1 MAVREDKK
9 ELILDKAVGIFAE
22 NGYYKATTALI
33 AKAAGVTQ
41 PYVFHFFKNKEEL
54 FIAVI
59 DRATKRIYEAFSGVE
74 APSDRLMDTMGHAF
88 LDIMKTHK
96 DEIILVMQSHA
107 ISEPVIRDHVKEKFR
122 IVHELVAEKLKRA
135 GSPNPEVGASQ
146 FLGTGFL
153 ITVAEV
159 LELPQLLCFE

>member
-1 MAVREDKK
+1 MVAREDKK
-9 ELILDKAVGIFAE
+9 ELILDNAVGIFAE

-59 DRATKRIYEAFSGVE
+59 DRASKRIYEAFSGVD
-74 APSDRLMDTMGHAF
+74 APADQLMDTMGHEF
-88 LDIMKTHK
+88 MKMMKTHK

-107 ISEPVIRDHVKEKFR
+107 ISETVIRDHVKEKFR
-122 IVHELVAEKLKRA
+122 LVHELVTEKLKMA
-135 GSPNPEVGASQ
+135 GYPNPEAGATQ
-146 FLGTGFL
+146 FLGIGFL
-153 ITVAEV
+153 VTVAQV

>member
-1 MAVREDKK
+1 MVVREDKK

-59 DRATKRIYEAFSGVE
+59 DRASKRIYEAFSGVD
-74 APSDRLMDTMGHAF
+74 APADKLLETMGHAF
-88 LDIMKTHK
+88 MEMMKTHK
-96 DEIILVMQSHA
+96 DEITLVMQSHA
-107 ISEPVIRDHVKEKFR
+107 IAEPVIREHVRGKFR
-122 IVHELVAEKLKRA
+122 IVQELVTEKLKAA
-135 GSPNPEVGASQ
+135 GSPNPEAGASQ

>member
-1 MAVREDKK
+1 MVVREDKK

-74 APSDRLMDTMGHAF
+74 ASSDRLMDTMGHAF

-107 ISEPVIRDHVKEKFR
+107 IFEEVIRYHVREKFR
-122 IVHELVAEKLKRA
+122 SVHELVTEKLKAA
-135 GSPNPEVGASQ
+135 GSTNPEAGASQ

>member
-1 MAVREDKK
+1 MVVREDKK

-41 PYVFHFFKNKEEL
+41 PYIFHFFKNKEEL

-59 DRATKRIYEAFSGVE
+59 DRASKRINEAFSGVE
-74 APSDRLMDTMGHAF
+74 APAGQLMDTMGHAF
-88 LDIMKTHK
+88 INIMKTHK
-96 DEIILVMQSHA
+96 DEIILIMQSHA
-107 ISEPVIRDHVKEKFR
+107 ISESVIRDHVREKFR
-122 IVHELVAEKLKRA
+122 SVHELVTEKFKMA
-135 GSPNPEVGASQ
+135 GSPNPEASASQ
-146 FLGTGFL
+146 FFSNGFL

>member
-1 MAVREDKK
+1 MVVREDKK

-59 DRATKRIYEAFSGVE
+59 DRASKRIYEAFSEVE
-74 APSDRLMDTMGHAF
+74 APVEKLMDTMGKAF
-88 LDIMKTHK
+88 MDMMKTHK
-96 DEIILVMQSHA
+96 DEIILIMQSHA
-107 ISEPVIRDHVKEKFR
+107 ISEPVIRKHVREKFR
-122 IVHELVAEKLKRA
+122 IVQELVTEKLKTA
-135 GSPNPEVGASQ
+135 GSPNPEAGASQ
-146 FLGTGFL
+146 FLSNGFL

-159 LELPQLLCFE
+159 LELPQLLCFD